1 MSAQTAYEAR
11 TWNAYDAAGEIE
23 ENKEAIR
30 QQALRDLLTEGAAT
44 IRDHKGEEVDLDAA
58 EIIGESMDEEKYQ
71 VAMWKFSAAVKQG
84 RVMKQVVAINA
95 LEDCIDE
102 MLMNR
107 INSHLD

>member
-11 TWNAYDAAGEIE
+11 TWNAHDRAGEIE

-58 EIIGESMDEEKYQ
+58 EIISQSMDEESYQ
-71 VAMWKFSAAVKQG
+71 AAMWKFSGAMKQG
-84 RVMKQVVAINA
+84 RLEKQLNAISH
-95 LEDCIDE
+95 LEDCIDK